1 MRTLALFAGL
11 AAATMMTA
19 PSAQAQSGAPYN
31 QTISG
36 TRLDISATGE
46 VKAVPDIAIINA
58 GVVTQAADAASAMA
72 ANATKMKAAVA
83 ALKQAGVA
91 DKDIQSQSI
100 SLQPQYRYVANK
112 PPVIT
117 GYQASNQITI
127 RFRDIGKAGSVL
139 DALVKQGINQIDGP
153 SLTIDK
159 PDVAMDEARVKAMTA
174 LRARA
179 DVYARSLGM
188 SVKRIVAISESAR
201 GFDGP
206 QPMMMRANMA
216 MAEQAADT
224 TIAPGEQAISVTVNA
239 VFELG

>member
-1 MRTLALFAGL
+1 MGKSMFL
-11 AAATMMTA
+11 AAMAMVTAMTIS
-19 PSAQAQSGAPYN
+19 SAQAQSGAPYG

-46 VKAVPDIAIINA
+46 VKAVPDIAIISA
-58 GVVTQAADAASAMA
+58 GVVTQAADAASAMT

-83 ALKQAGVA
+83 ALKATGVA

-139 DALVKQGINQIDGP
+139 DALVKQGINQIEGP
-153 SLTIDK
+153 ALTIDK
-159 PDVAMDEARVKAMTA
+159 PEVAMDEARVKAMTA

-188 SVKRIVAISESAR
+188 SVKRIVAISEASR

-206 QPMMMRANMA
+206 QPMMMRSNMA
-216 MAEQAADT
+216 MTEQAADT
-224 TIAPGEQAISVTVNA
+224 QIAPGEQAISVTVNA

>member
-1 MRTLALFAGL
+1 M
-11 AAATMMTA
+11 
-19 PSAQAQSGAPYN
+19 
-31 QTISG
+31 
-36 TRLDISATGE
+36 
-46 VKAVPDIAIINA
+46 
-58 GVVTQAADAASAMA
+58 
-72 ANATKMKAAVA
+72 
-83 ALKQAGVA
+83 
-91 DKDIQSQSI
+91 
-100 SLQPQYRYVANK
+100 
-112 PPVIT
+112 
-117 GYQASNQITI
+117 
-127 RFRDIGKAGSVL
+127 L

-216 MAEQAADT
+216 MDAAAET

-239 VFELG
+239 GFGRGGGNCLGVRGTDEK